1 MVKTLINK
9 FQYLFK
15 GNGINACFFCE
26 FGAFYYLIH
35 FKTDNDLLITYE
47 VFKQT
52 LIKVMIPINKVNGE
66 PSPRSSHQ
74 SK

>member
-1 MVKTLINK
+1 MPV
-9 FQYLFK
+9 
-15 GNGINACFFCE
+15 FCE

-35 FKTDNDLLITYE
+35 SKTGNDLLITYE
-47 VFKQT
+47 VFKQI
-52 LIKVMIPINKVNGE
+52 LIKVMTPINKVNGE